1 MKSYKELLNELANK
15 GNSPLRTL
23 TNEES
28 ANLKKEILKIYL
40 DVADICKQHN
50 LTIMLFGGSCLGA
63 VRHKGYI
70 PWDDDLDVVMC
81 RSDYEKFKQL
91 CAENALGDK
100 YEYCYPSKEKDSP
113 VMFMKI
119 YLKDSI
125 NLEMGAE
132 STPFPKGIF
141 LDIFIID
148 GAPENKWLCKLKG
161 YAANTLRLIANMVA
175 SAVYP
180 SEIGKKF
187 VSQDKNLNRQYK
199 IRFYL
204 GKLFSVVS
212 HKYWVY
218 WYDKF
223 VFCDKHYGRISIPTG
238 RKLYNGETSYYDYFY
253 PAREAE
259 FEGHKVYI
267 PNQYHLYLTNTYGNY
282 MEIPP
287 IEKRERHFIIDFKL
301 PKNNV

>member
-1 MKSYKELLNELANK
+1 MKTYKELLNELANK

-23 TNEES
+23 TDKES

-40 DVADICKQHN
+40 DVAEICKQHN
-50 LTIMLFGGSCLGA
+50 LTLMLFGGSCLGA

-91 CAENALGDK
+91 CAENILGDK

-119 YLKDSI
+119 YLKDSVD
-125 NLEMGAE
+125 LEMGSE

-148 GAPENKWLCKLKG
+148 GVPENKWLCKLKG
-161 YAANTLRLIANMVA
+161 YAANSLRLIANMVA

-180 SEIGKKF
+180 SEIQKKF
-187 VSQDKNLNRQYK
+187 VSQDKDLNRQYK

-204 GKLFSVVS
+204 GKLFSVIS
-212 HKYWVY
+212 HKKWVY

-223 VFCDKHYGRISIPTG
+223 VSCDKHSGKISIPTG
-238 RKLYNGETSYYDYFY
+238 TKLYNGGISYYDDYY

-267 PNQYHLYLTNTYGNY
+267 PNNYHKYLENTYGNY

-301 PKNNV
+301 PKNV